1 MQTGYYSGL
10 HFLLIPGWMES
21 AARADNKVSRRRR
34 LDMEREFMP
43 RTIIIGYGN
52 IDRSDDGV
60 ACEIINLVRQ
70 NLGQKILEDGD
81 MGLENLDG
89 EIDSIFLP
97 QLVPEI
103 MELIVGY
110 KQIIFVDAHTGDDM
124 EDLNCSKVTPQY
136 VCSTF
141 THHLT
146 PDALLAFLKTLYQ
159 HEPEAYIVSVR
170 AHDFDFKRSFSPKT
184 QSLLRPASDKIMQLL
199 KIKTG

>member
-1 MQTGYYSGL
+1 MRYLCCRVS
-10 HFLLIPGWMES
+10 HFLVDIRLGAIPG
-21 AARADNKVSRRRR
+21 R
-34 LDMEREFMP
+34 LDIILDIEMVESYEESGCCCIGLLFEREFMP

-103 MELIVGY
+103 MELITGY
-110 KQIIFVDAHTGDDM
+110 EQIIFVDAHTGDDM
-124 EDLNCSKVTPQY
+124 EDLNCSKVIPRIRLFNFYSSSDTG
-136 VCSTF
+136 CAFGLFKNSLST
-141 THHLT
+141 
-146 PDALLAFLKTLYQ
+146 
-159 HEPEAYIVSVR
+159 
-170 AHDFDFKRSFSPKT
+170 
-184 QSLLRPASDKIMQLL
+184 
-199 KIKTG
+199 